1 MSEEEKKAIKW
12 FDTER
17 KLVEIT
23 NSNNNY
29 FSIILNLIDKLQKES
44 EQLKE
49 DLFLEKSKLNDVLKC
64 LLDFIP
70 QNIHEV
76 ELKTKILNIIRGDNN
91 D

>member
-1 MSEEEKKAIKW
+1 MSEEEKQAIKW

-23 NSNNNY
+23 NGDNNY
-29 FSIILNLIDKLQKES
+29 FSIILNLIDTLQKENK
-44 EQLKE
+44 ELKE

>member
-1 MSEEEKKAIKW
+1 MNK
-12 FDTER
+12 TEQEVL
-17 KLVEIT
+17 KTLKSGVGLTSAEQEILT
-23 NSNNNY
+23 Y
-29 FSIILNLIDKLQKES
+29 YIDKLQKED
-44 EQLKE
+44 EYLRE

-64 LLDFIP
+64 LLDFIA